1 MSLKKDGIMYVKAC
15 VIANGIPDK
24 NDDVL
29 NKKEIKQIYSNS
41 LKIRCDVNHDF
52 VEREGV
58 DILETTIT
66 NSDEFIK
73 DVTIPAGSWMV
84 IIRILDK
91 DIQELI
97 LNGELNGVSITAV
110 PDVAEHHSLAG
121 GTMTYKDVKNF
132 DKINPLFISLVGM
145 PCNNLPWEVMNH
157 VQYISKSY
165 VEDENILDD
174 DKIVLSTENF
184 VGILKQLVPTKR
196 KPTQAELTE
205 PVAGNSEDKIE
216 GDVDNMVDTTTPN
229 DNGNDDLQKVLAG
242 IIERLDKLEQ
252 ASVKPEEKPAEPVEA
267 IEKAE
272 PVQDLE
278 PQFAKL
284 ESDLKTYIKDLLDSY
299 VKSGET
305 DASEKAK
312 PKQDEKEKP
321 AESKPTDEEAT
332 SEKASTEENGNVSA
346 SSEKK
351 PEEEEKP
358 TIKKGVHSQKVEF
371 IQKGNEGTKIK
382 SFAEM
387 TGRDPVTFRKL

>member
-15 VIANGIPDK
+15 VIANGIPDS
-24 NDDVL
+24 NNDVL

-66 NSDEFIK
+66 NSDESIK
-73 DVTIPAGSWMV
+73 DVLIPAGSWMV

-97 LNGELNGVSITAV
+97 LDGELNGVSITAV
-110 PDVAEHHSLAG
+110 PDVAENRSLAG

-132 DKINPLFISLVGM
+132 DRINPLFISLVGM

-165 VEDENILDD
+165 VEDENISNE

-205 PVAGNSEDKIE
+205 PATVGDSGDKTK
-216 GDVDNMVDTTTPN
+216 GDVDNMVDTTTLN
-229 DNGNDDLQKVLAG
+229 NNGNDDLQKVLAN
-242 IIERLDKLEQ
+242 ILERLDKLEQ
-252 ASVKPEEKPAEPVEA
+252 GSGNEVKPVEA

-284 ESDLKTYIKDLLDSY
+284 EADLKTYIKDLLDSY
-299 VKSGET
+299 ISGDKDGSNKPESEGEAKQAGAQAQGEETTSAKSP
-305 DASEKAK
+305 AK
-312 PKQDEKEKP
+312 EGGDVP
-321 AESKPTDEEAT
+321 AGSD
-332 SEKASTEENGNVSA
+332 
-346 SSEKK
+346 KK
-351 PEEEEKP
+351 PEDEEKSA
-358 TIKKGVHSQKVEF
+358 IKKGVHSQKVEF
-371 IQKGNEGTKIK
+371 IKKGEDGFKIQ